1 MKEVKNTT
9 IYTNEIVKKFLEI
22 YYFEKIKTLRI
33 ILNVLIIIMI
43 VSFFTNSE
51 KTTLDIITLIL
62 SLFGILEINTTMIP
76 RLNYY
81 KLTKKKDSILGSKV
95 TYIFRKTNFNL
106 NRKENIEYITLNKV
120 IETEKN
126 YYLYLNSSKSL
137 IVDKTKLKEDEIN
150 FITENL
156 KEKVS
161 TYKYK
166 NNVW

>member
-166 NNVW
+166 NNV